1 MSYALLNENAFALC
15 FFFLDLRQVRIIV
28 DLRIVP
34 RTHTDNKLDVVV
46 MYELYIYKISVLCCF
61 QCAVRCVFSSEL
73 LYISIT
79 DKLCQYL
86 FFIFLKFF
94 SLKPSAFRSE
104 LINTNTPV
112 RACQHIFHFPQA
124 SLKPNVFIWMPRG
137 LIIYLICQCL
147 SIYFFMLICN

>member
-28 DLRIVP
+28 DLRIVL

-94 SLKPSAFRSE
+94 SLKQSAFRSE
-104 LINTNTPV
+104 LININTAT
-112 RACQHIFHFPQA
+112 RACQHIFYFSQA
-124 SLKPNVFIWMPRG
+124 SLKLNVFIWMPRG
-137 LIIYLICQCL
+137 LIIYLVCYCL
-147 SIYFFMLICN
+147 SICFYAIL

>member
-28 DLRIVP
+28 DLRIVL

-104 LINTNTPV
+104 LININTAV
-112 RACQHIFHFPQA
+112 SACQYFSFIFR
-124 SLKPNVFIWMPRG
+124 SNL
-137 LIIYLICQCL
+137 
-147 SIYFFMLICN
+147 

>member
-28 DLRIVP
+28 DLRIVL

-104 LINTNTPV
+104 LININIAV
-112 RACQHIFHFPQA
+112 SACQYIFYFL
-124 SLKPNVFIWMPRG
+124 LKYYFQKKLFEVVHLDSSIIIALSFIYVNVLF
-137 LIIYLICQCL
+137 
-147 SIYFFMLICN
+147 

>member
-28 DLRIVP
+28 DLRIVL

-104 LINTNTPV
+104 LVNINTAV
-112 RACQHIFHFPQA
+112 SACQHIFYFPQA
-124 SLKPNVFIWMPRG
+124 SLKLNVFIWMPRR
-137 LIIYLICQCL
+137 LIIYLICYCL
-147 SIYFFMLICN
+147 SICFYAIL

>member
-1 MSYALLNENAFALC
+1 MKTLLRFA

-104 LINTNTPV
+104 LININTAT
-112 RACQHIFHFPQA
+112 RACQHIFYFPQA
-124 SLKPNVFIWMPRG
+124 SLKLNVFI
-137 LIIYLICQCL
+137 
-147 SIYFFMLICN
+147 

>member
-28 DLRIVP
+28 DLRIVL

-61 QCAVRCVFSSEL
+61 QCAVRCVFSNEL

-79 DKLCQYL
+79 NKLCQYL

-104 LINTNTPV
+104 LININTPI
-112 RACQHIFHFPQA
+112 RACQYIFYFL
-124 SLKPNVFIWMPRG
+124 LKYYFQKKLFEMVHLDSSIIIALSFMYVNVLF
-137 LIIYLICQCL
+137 
-147 SIYFFMLICN
+147 

>member
-28 DLRIVP
+28 DLRIVL

-104 LINTNTPV
+104 LININTAV
-112 RACQHIFHFPQA
+112 SACQHIFYFPQT
-124 SLKPNVFIWMPRG
+124 SLKLNVFIWMPRG
-137 LIIYLICQCL
+137 LIIYLVFSSL
-147 SIYFFMLICN
+147 STYF

>member
-1 MSYALLNENAFALC
+1 
-15 FFFLDLRQVRIIV
+15 
-28 DLRIVP
+28 
-34 RTHTDNKLDVVV
+34 

-104 LINTNTPV
+104 LANINTAV
-112 RACQHIFHFPQA
+112 SACQYFFHLFLEVIFKINGGEGGIRTHVGLHPNGFQDRLVMTTSIPLQVSAVCCFLIGTFGMIPAFLPFVNRKFHFFSKKFLQ
-124 SLKPNVFIWMPRG
+124 W
-137 LIIYLICQCL
+137 
-147 SIYFFMLICN
+147 

>member
-1 MSYALLNENAFALC
+1 MKTLLRFA

-94 SLKPSAFRSE
+94 SLKLSAFRSE
-104 LINTNTPV
+104 LANINTAIS
-112 RACQHIFHFPQA
+112 ACQHIFYFPQA
-124 SLKPNVFIWMPRG
+124 SLKHNVFIRMPRG

-147 SIYFFMLICN
+147 SIYFLC

>member
-1 MSYALLNENAFALC
+1 MLLNANAFALR

-28 DLRIVP
+28 DLRIVL

-86 FFIFLKFF
+86 FFIKFF

-104 LINTNTPV
+104 LVDINTLA
-112 RACQHIFHFPQA
+112 RACQHIFYFPQA
-124 SLKPNVFIWMPRG
+124 SLKLNVFI
-137 LIIYLICQCL
+137 
-147 SIYFFMLICN
+147 

>member
-1 MSYALLNENAFALC
+1 MKTLLRFA
-15 FFFLDLRQVRIIV
+15 FFFLDLRQIRIIV

-94 SLKPSAFRSE
+94 SLKQSAFRSE
-104 LINTNTPV
+104 LININTLTW
-112 RACQHIFHFPQA
+112 ACQHIFYFPQA
-124 SLKPNVFIWMPRG
+124 SLKHNVFIWMPRG

>member
-28 DLRIVP
+28 DLRIVL

-94 SLKPSAFRSE
+94 SWKPSAFRSE
-104 LINTNTPV
+104 LVDVNTLA
-112 RACQHIFHFPQA
+112 RACQHIFYFPQA
-124 SLKPNVFIWMPRG
+124 SLKLNVFIWMPHG
-137 LIIYLICQCL
+137 LIIYLVFSSL
-147 SIYFFMLICN
+147 STYF

>member
-1 MSYALLNENAFALC
+1 MRFA

-86 FFIFLKFF
+86 FFIFLKFI

-104 LINTNTPV
+104 LININTLTW
-112 RACQHIFHFPQA
+112 ACQHIFYFPQTF
-124 SLKPNVFIWMPRG
+124 SKLNVFIWMPRRF
-137 LIIYLICQCL
+137 IIYLVFSSL
-147 SIYFFMLICN
+147 STYF

>member
-1 MSYALLNENAFALC
+1 MKTLLRFA

-94 SLKPSAFRSE
+94 SLKQSAFRSE
-104 LINTNTPV
+104 LVNINTAV
-112 RACQHIFHFPQA
+112 SACQYIFYFL
-124 SLKPNVFIWMPRG
+124 LKYYFQKKLFEVVHLDSSIIIALSFMYVNVLF
-137 LIIYLICQCL
+137 
-147 SIYFFMLICN
+147 

>member
-1 MSYALLNENAFALC
+1 MKTLLRFA

-86 FFIFLKFF
+86 FFIFLKFI
-94 SLKPSAFRSE
+94 SWKLSAFRSE
-104 LINTNTPV
+104 LVNINTAV
-112 RACQHIFHFPQA
+112 SACQYVFSFIFRKRPHFEHIFPVYYESDSWFTH
-124 SLKPNVFIWMPRG
+124 SLSPP
-137 LIIYLICQCL
+137 
-147 SIYFFMLICN
+147 S

>member
-1 MSYALLNENAFALC
+1 MLIYAFALC

-28 DLRIVP
+28 DLRIVL

-104 LINTNTPV
+104 LVNINIAV
-112 RACQHIFHFPQA
+112 SACQYIFYFL
-124 SLKPNVFIWMPRG
+124 LKYYFQKKLFEVVHLDSSIIIALSFIYVNVLF
-137 LIIYLICQCL
+137 
-147 SIYFFMLICN
+147 

>member
-1 MSYALLNENAFALC
+1 MLIYAFALC

-28 DLRIVP
+28 DLRIVL

-104 LINTNTPV
+104 LININTAV
-112 RACQHIFHFPQA
+112 SACQYFSFIFR
-124 SLKPNVFIWMPRG
+124 SNL
-137 LIIYLICQCL
+137 
-147 SIYFFMLICN
+147 

>member
-1 MSYALLNENAFALC
+1 MKTLLRFA

-94 SLKPSAFRSE
+94 SLKQSAFRSE
-104 LINTNTPV
+104 LVNINTPI
-112 RACQHIFHFPQA
+112 RACQHIFYFL
-124 SLKPNVFIWMPRG
+124 LKYYFQKKLFEVVHLDSSIIIALSFMYVNVLF
-137 LIIYLICQCL
+137 
-147 SIYFFMLICN
+147 

>member
-1 MSYALLNENAFALC
+1 MTQYMLTKLIMRQAVNKNLSYALLNENAFALC

-28 DLRIVP
+28 DLRIVL

-86 FFIFLKFF
+86 FFIKFF

-104 LINTNTPV
+104 LVNINTAV
-112 RACQHIFHFPQA
+112 SACQHIFYFPQA
-124 SLKPNVFIWMPRG
+124 SLKLNVFI
-137 LIIYLICQCL
+137 
-147 SIYFFMLICN
+147 

>member
-28 DLRIVP
+28 DLRIVL

-79 DKLCQYL
+79 VKLCQYL

-94 SLKPSAFRSE
+94 SLKSSAFRSE
-104 LINTNTPV
+104 LVNINTAAS
-112 RACQHIFHFPQA
+112 ACQHIFYFPQA
-124 SLKPNVFIWMPRG
+124 SLKLNVFIWMPRG
-137 LIIYLICQCL
+137 FIIYLICYCL
-147 SIYFFMLICN
+147 SICFYAIL

>member
-1 MSYALLNENAFALC
+1 MRFA

-94 SLKPSAFRSE
+94 SLKQSAFRSE
-104 LINTNTPV
+104 LVNINTAV
-112 RACQHIFHFPQA
+112 SACQYIFYFL
-124 SLKPNVFIWMPRG
+124 LKYYFQKKLFEVVHLDSSIIIALSFMYVNVLF
-137 LIIYLICQCL
+137 
-147 SIYFFMLICN
+147 

>member
-1 MSYALLNENAFALC
+1 MKTLLRFA

-94 SLKPSAFRSE
+94 SLKQSAFRSE
-104 LINTNTPV
+104 LVNINTAV
-112 RACQHIFHFPQA
+112 SACQYIFYFL
-124 SLKPNVFIWMPRG
+124 LKYCFQKKLFEVVHLDSSIIIALSFMYVNVLF
-137 LIIYLICQCL
+137 
-147 SIYFFMLICN
+147 

>member
-28 DLRIVP
+28 DLRIVL

-46 MYELYIYKISVLCCF
+46 TYELYIYKISVLCCF
-61 QCAVRCVFSSEL
+61 QCAVRCIFSSEL

-86 FFIFLKFF
+86 FFIFLEFISWK
-94 SLKPSAFRSE
+94 SSAFRSE
-104 LINTNTPV
+104 LVNINTAV
-112 RACQHIFHFPQA
+112 SACQHIFYFPQA
-124 SLKPNVFIWMPRG
+124 SLKLNVFIWMPRG
-137 LIIYLICQCL
+137 LIIYLVFSSL
-147 SIYFFMLICN
+147 STYS

>member
-1 MSYALLNENAFALC
+1 MKTLLRFA
-15 FFFLDLRQVRIIV
+15 FFFLDLRQIRIIV
-28 DLRIVP
+28 DLRIVL

-94 SLKPSAFRSE
+94 SLKQSAFRSE
-104 LINTNTPV
+104 LVNINTAV
-112 RACQHIFHFPQA
+112 SACQYIFYFL
-124 SLKPNVFIWMPRG
+124 LKYYFQKKLSEVVHLDSSIIIALSFMYVNVLF
-137 LIIYLICQCL
+137 
-147 SIYFFMLICN
+147 

>member
-28 DLRIVP
+28 DLRIVL

-104 LINTNTPV
+104 LININTAV
-112 RACQHIFHFPQA
+112 SACQHIFYFPQT
-124 SLKPNVFIWMPRG
+124 SLKLNVFIWMPRG
-137 LIIYLICQCL
+137 LIIYLICYCL
-147 SIYFFMLICN
+147 SICFYAIL

>member
-1 MSYALLNENAFALC
+1 MKTLLRFA

-86 FFIFLKFF
+86 FFIFLKFI

-104 LINTNTPV
+104 LVNINTAV
-112 RACQHIFHFPQA
+112 SACQHIFYFL
-124 SLKPNVFIWMPRG
+124 LKYYFQKKLFKVVHLDSSIIIALSFMYVNVLF
-137 LIIYLICQCL
+137 
-147 SIYFFMLICN
+147 